1 MGISKFLLCAG
12 IFSGLCFETA
22 AGGSDGETARSQ
34 AEPEVGV
41 SVDQFAWDL
50 FQALSGDGENV
61 IISPYNISSALVFA
75 AAGAHGDTL
84 QEMKEVLHLPESD
97 DWISPWAALDASLAE
112 AGRTGPTQLDSAAS
126 LWVEEQMPL
135 AESYLQRVR
144 EQLGGAVEEVDF
156 MGAPEQARLK
166 INEWVEKNTG
176 DNIKDLLSPGDVDA
190 DTRLLIATAIYF
202 LGDWMFPFQEAATQ
216 EKPFH
221 LHDGSKVDVPT
232 MTGKERFGY
241 HAAGGWEVLEMP
253 YVGGRFGMVVLLPG
267 EETDLDSL
275 NPEEANGWLNELN
288 PRQVEVHLPK
298 FKFQKK
304 LRLDSVLRELGMKEA
319 FIPDQADFSGI
330 AGTRDLYIG
339 LVLHEAMVD
348 VNEKGTEAAAATA
361 VGIRATSLPPP
372 EDPVVFRAD
381 RPFYFAIR
389 DRETG
394 VILFLGQLAN
404 PTSE

>member
-1 MGISKFLLCAG
+1 
-12 IFSGLCFETA
+12 
-22 AGGSDGETARSQ
+22 
-34 AEPEVGV
+34 
-41 SVDQFAWDL
+41 
-50 FQALSGDGENV
+50 
-61 IISPYNISSALVFA
+61 
-75 AAGAHGDTL
+75 
-84 QEMKEVLHLPESD
+84 
-97 DWISPWAALDASLAE
+97 
-112 AGRTGPTQLDSAAS
+112 
-126 LWVEEQMPL
+126 
-135 AESYLQRVR
+135 
-144 EQLGGAVEEVDF
+144 
-156 MGAPEQARLK
+156 
-166 INEWVEKNTG
+166 
-176 DNIKDLLSPGDVDA
+176 
-190 DTRLLIATAIYF
+190 
-202 LGDWMFPFQEAATQ
+202 
-216 EKPFH
+216 
-221 LHDGSKVDVPT
+221 
-232 MTGKERFGY
+232 
-241 HAAGGWEVLEMP
+241 
-253 YVGGRFGMVVLLPG
+253 MVVLLPG